1 MNLMRSG
8 CTQRFRDSD
17 NDMLQEWA
25 SIPTAP
31 IDLLPTCNMVTNIR
45 GCTGRY
51 RAKRTSAP
59 SHQTKPDNE
68 QRLLSLARIEQCQVT
83 RSREERLSHMH
94 CDAPMMVALAE
105 SVSCE
110 RHALGMH
117 TAFPALRQ

>member
-1 MNLMRSG
+1 MPEDARA
-8 CTQRFRDSD
+8 D
-17 NDMLQEWA
+17 
-25 SIPTAP
+25 IAP
-31 IDLLPTCNMVTNIR
+31 KVS
-45 GCTGRY
+45 
-51 RAKRTSAP
+51 SAP

-68 QRLLSLARIEQCQVT
+68 QRLLSLARIEKCQVT